1 MAWMSP
7 LILEE
12 FLQLGQGQKTVN
24 CRAWIRTQCF
34 VINLFL
40 GRENTH
46 LLMPVRD
53 PMAVQSMD
61 TAKVQ
66 RGEPSFWNSLSLA
79 PHMGDSSQK
88 LETWSALH
96 SLRAAQQVGYSPSQ
110 RRSKGRDLQQITS
123 YQQQKETTGLTGT
136 ESFEGVHW

>member
-1 MAWMSP
+1 MAWTSP

-12 FLQLGQGQKTVN
+12 FLQLGQGQKTAN

-46 LLMPVRD
+46 LLVPVRD
-53 PMAVQSMD
+53 RMAVQSMD

-66 RGEPSFWNSLSLA
+66 RGEPVSF
-79 PHMGDSSQK
+79 MGVTQRSMGWGL
-88 LETWSALH
+88 LEE
-96 SLRAAQQVGYSPSQ
+96 Q
-110 RRSKGRDLQQITS
+110 R
-123 YQQQKETTGLTGT
+123 
-136 ESFEGVHW
+136 

>member
-96 SLRAAQQVGYSPSQ
+96 SLRAAQQVDTSEAHEGESRAGQASLRIRERRRIRGSP
-110 RRSKGRDLQQITS
+110 
-123 YQQQKETTGLTGT
+123 
-136 ESFEGVHW
+136 FC